1 MPLSIG
7 IVGLPNVGKSTL
19 FNALTR
25 QSVVAENYPFA
36 TIDPNVGVVAVP
48 DDRLEKLAALERSKK
63 ITPTIIEFVDIAGL
77 VKNAH
82 KGEGRGNKFLS
93 AIREVDAIAEV
104 VRFFND
110 PSVHHVEGGP
120 NPERDRETIE
130 IELILADLETVKKR
144 LDTMKSQAKSGDK
157 KIIARVKILEQIEHD
172 LSSGKLANQLALAEE
187 ERPILNELQLLTAK
201 PLLYVANC
209 TFDAA
214 TRTYMPPI
222 PADWNAI
229 PIDAK
234 LEEELNAL
242 SEPEKKAYLKELGL
256 ELSGLDRLIQTAYQK
271 LGLITFF
278 TTGPDETRA
287 WTVKTGSTAP
297 IAAGKI
303 HTDFQRGFIKAETIN
318 WQKLLQAS
326 SWAKAKE
333 LGLVRTEG
341 KEYIVHDGDV
351 MIFKFNV

>member
-1 MPLSIG
+1 
-7 IVGLPNVGKSTL
+7 
-19 FNALTR
+19 
-25 QSVVAENYPFA
+25 
-36 TIDPNVGVVAVP
+36 
-48 DDRLEKLAALERSKK
+48 
-63 ITPTIIEFVDIAGL
+63 
-77 VKNAH
+77 
-82 KGEGRGNKFLS
+82 
-93 AIREVDAIAEV
+93 
-104 VRFFND
+104 
-110 PSVHHVEGGP
+110 
-120 NPERDRETIE
+120 
-130 IELILADLETVKKR
+130 
-144 LDTMKSQAKSGDK
+144 
-157 KIIARVKILEQIEHD
+157 
-172 LSSGKLANQLALAEE
+172 
-187 ERPILNELQLLTAK
+187 
-201 PLLYVANC
+201 
-209 TFDAA
+209 
-214 TRTYMPPI
+214 MPPI

-234 LEEELNAL
+234 LEAELNAL